1 MRTKNNLEK
10 IIYIFLRGHFNVKSI
25 IGISAFL
32 NLSKFISALSK
43 FQSEEVI
50 ETELIRGE
58 QLMNLIER
66 FDKFACSDS
75 DDE

>member
-1 MRTKNNLEK
+1 MVLKLILQLAKKGFR
-10 IIYIFLRGHFNVKSI
+10 LRKCVNHGFKKT
-25 IGISAFL
+25 GL
-32 NLSKFISALSK
+32 PK

-50 ETELIRGE
+50 ETEVTPGE

-66 FDKFACSDS
+66 FDKFACSDY